1 MATTDGGAEDRKE
14 APATIDST
22 KVGQP
27 PDPPGDNVLP
37 PGEGPEA
44 AAQAP
49 PVAKRKHAAIV
60 FPDSGT
66 QAERPAPTKREKVE
80 LVVPE
85 ATDETRALRISG
97 LKRPLREMDL
107 KKILSETG
115 CVPLLRLSTI
125 I

>member
-1 MATTDGGAEDRKE
+1 MTEGGIDDNKE
-14 APATIDST
+14 TPSTIDGT
-22 KVGQP
+22 NVGQP
-27 PDPPGDNVLP
+27 SARPGDNVLQ
-37 PGEGPEA
+37 PGEAQEA
-44 AAQAP
+44 AAQVP

-107 KKILSETG
+107 TKILAETG
-115 CVPLLRLSTI
+115 CVSLLSV
-125 I
+125 